1 MGGFPFAPHIW
12 QAFKPITGVARV
24 NGPGDNDL
32 GTSSLMELRASVRFP
47 VRMKVQIETAVGKEE
62 AETINVSASGV
73 LLAFSRALDAGSAIQ
88 VDMIMPSSRL
98 GTPQD
103 IRVHCQGRVIR
114 SYIKSSTLVEI
125 ATVIDNYEMVS

>member
-1 MGGFPFAPHIW
+1 
-12 QAFKPITGVARV
+12 
-24 NGPGDNDL
+24 
-32 GTSSLMELRASVRFP
+32 
-47 VRMKVQIETAVGKEE
+47 
-62 AETINVSASGV
+62 
-73 LLAFSRALDAGSAIQ
+73 LDAGSAIQ

>member
-1 MGGFPFAPHIW
+1 
-12 QAFKPITGVARV
+12 
-24 NGPGDNDL
+24 
-32 GTSSLMELRASVRFP
+32 
-47 VRMKVQIETAVGKEE
+47 MKVQVETAVGKEE